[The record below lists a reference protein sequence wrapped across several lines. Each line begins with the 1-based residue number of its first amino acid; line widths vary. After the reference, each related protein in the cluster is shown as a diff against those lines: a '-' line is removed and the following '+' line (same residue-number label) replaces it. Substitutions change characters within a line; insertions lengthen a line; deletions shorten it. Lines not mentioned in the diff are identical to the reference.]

1 MNLEP
6 GEEPPK
12 PPVNHPVEGRK
23 PNGISPTTHL
33 DPVSPFSQ
41 PPAPPPQQPLPE
53 KPDVARS
60 VAPDSTL
67 QTSLKRIDSEKP
79 KSAMSSPTRAEP
91 PSSQILS
98 LVEALTTAKR
108 EIDSQGDRVKQ
119 LEVLLK
125 RERLAREGAE
135 ERARRLLVGHSSKPG
150 SHESGTVDGAAFERP
165 AESKIANGNQLP
177 NGHIVETGDQPENLN
192 STPAHP
198 KTREELHRDTAS
210 IDASTTR
217 LQDRLDLMVRE
228 MDEMKIVMESYK
240 RRAETAEEEK
250 KGLAEMVQQIR
261 AEFAA
266 AAKELGDES
275 TILGSSSSPN
285 SDAATSWG
293 SSSTYATSSSDSTPA
308 TNQQDPKYLNGRA
321 ITGMPSSSA
330 TQTDHGMSEL
340 ERTVSTALQEASKSQ
355 RWGRVSGGWGGSGE
369 GAVVQGAPYA
379 SMVGVVLIG
388 VGIMTWLNG
397 WQRGER

>member
-1 MNLEP
+1 
-6 GEEPPK
+6 
-12 PPVNHPVEGRK
+12 
-23 PNGISPTTHL
+23 
-33 DPVSPFSQ
+33 
-41 PPAPPPQQPLPE
+41 
-53 KPDVARS
+53 
-60 VAPDSTL
+60 
-67 QTSLKRIDSEKP
+67 
-79 KSAMSSPTRAEP
+79 MSSPTRAEP

-119 LEVLLK
+119 LEALLK

-135 ERARRLLVGHSSKPG
+135 ERARRLLVGHPSKPG
-150 SHESGTVDGAAFERP
+150 LHESSTVEGAAFERP
-165 AESKIANGNQLP
+165 AGSKIMDGIQLS
-177 NGHIVETGDQPENLN
+177 NGHVVEAEDQPEKLA
-192 STPAHP
+192 STPAQP
-198 KTREELHRDTAS
+198 KTPEELQRDTAS
-210 IDASTTR
+210 VDASTTR
-217 LQDRLDLMVRE
+217 LQNRLDLMVRE
-228 MDEMKIVMESYK
+228 MDEMKTVMESYK

-261 AEFAA
+261 AEFEA
-266 AAKELGDES
+266 AAKELGGES
-275 TILGSSSSPN
+275 TILGNSSSPT

-293 SSSTYATSSSDSTPA
+293 SGSTYATSSSDSTPA
-308 TNQQDPKYLNGRA
+308 TNQHNSKHLNGRA
-321 ITGMPSSSA
+321 TTGVPLSST

-355 RWGRVSGGWGGSGE
+355 RWGRSGGGWGGNGE
-369 GAVVQGAPYA
+369 GAMVQGAPYA

>member
-1 MNLEP
+1 M
-6 GEEPPK
+6 
-12 PPVNHPVEGRK
+12 
-23 PNGISPTTHL
+23 
-33 DPVSPFSQ
+33 SPFSQ

-60 VAPDSTL
+60 IAPDSAL

-79 KSAMSSPTRAEP
+79 KSATSSPTRAEP

-98 LVEALTTAKR
+98 LVEALTTAKK

-135 ERARRLLVGHSSKPG
+135 ERARRLLVGQPPKPG
-150 SHESGTVDGAAFERP
+150 SHEGGIVDGVAFERP
-165 AESKIANGNQLP
+165 AESKISHENHLP
-177 NGHIVETGDQPENLN
+177 NGHIVETGDQPDNLKLIL
-192 STPAHP
+192 AHP
-198 KTREELHRDTAS
+198 KTPAELHRDTAS
-210 IDASTTR
+210 VDASTTR
-217 LQDRLDLMVRE
+217 LQDKLDLMVRE

-250 KGLAEMVQQIR
+250 KGLAEMVQQLR
-261 AEFAA
+261 AEYAA
-266 AAKELGDES
+266 TAKDLGDES
-275 TILGSSSSPN
+275 TIVGSSSSPT
-285 SDAATSWG
+285 SDAARSWG
-293 SSSTYATSSSDSTPA
+293 SSSTYASSSSGSTPA
-308 TNQQDPKYLNGRA
+308 TNQQDRKYLNGRP
-321 ITGMPSSSA
+321 ITSIPSSSA

-340 ERTVSTALQEASKSQ
+340 ERTVSMALQEASKSQ
-355 RWGRVSGGWGGSGE
+355 RRGRGGGAWGGSGE
-369 GAVVQGAPYA
+369 GAMVQGAPYA